1 MEDKALEIIHTMLS
15 QRRKKGGAL
24 KPAER
29 ITLEGVEN
37 ATAYMIDGTLLLFSQ
52 KDKMIERD
60 IEKLMSQISNEQKT
74 DGIIFISRSP
84 PSENTLKSI
93 KLLSNPKTPAHGE
106 DAPNKHIQFF
116 HIRQLQFDITTH
128 RMVMPHRILNE
139 DEKTQVFETY
149 KISSPET
156 QLPWI
161 DSQDAMAKWIGAV
174 PGDVIEVTRH
184 SDTVG
189 KTMYY
194 RYCAE
199 DVNVA

>member
-15 QRRKKGGAL
+15 QRKKGAI

-29 ITLEGVEN
+29 ITVEDLENVN
-37 ATAYMIDGTLLLFSQ
+37 TYMIDGTLLVFSQ

-60 IEKLMSQISNEQKT
+60 IEKMMSQIADGQKT
-74 DGIIFISRSP
+74 AGIIFISRSP

-93 KLLSNPKTPAHGE
+93 KLLSNPKTE
-106 DAPNKHIQFF
+106 TDDVPNMKIQFF

-149 KISSPET
+149 KISSPDT

-161 DSQDAMAKWIGAV
+161 DSQDAMAKWVGAV

>member
-15 QRRKKGGAL
+15 QRKKGVI

-29 ITLEGVEN
+29 ITLEEVEN
-37 ATAYMIDGTLLLFSQ
+37 VNTYMIDGTLLVFSQ

-60 IEKLMSQISNEQKT
+60 IEKMMSRIGNEQKT
-74 DGIIFISRSP
+74 AGIIFISRSP

-93 KLLSNPKTPAHGE
+93 KLLSNPKTPG
-106 DAPNKHIQFF
+106 DVPNKKIQFF

-128 RMVMPHRILNE
+128 RMVMPHRIL
-139 DEKTQVFETY
+139 DEEEKAPVFEKY

-161 DSQDAMAKWIGAV
+161 DSQDAMAKWVGAV
-174 PGDVIEVTRH
+174 PGDVLEVTRH